1 MNSNY
6 ELTDIINPQ
15 DYLNMRAAVGWST
28 FAIEQA
34 AEGLKNSTVWC
45 IRDQGKPV
53 ALGRVITDHG
63 YVVYIADIIVLPEY
77 QGQGL
82 GRQIMENIMKHI
94 KSQLK
99 PGYRIMAVLV
109 AAENKE
115 GFYEKFGFIKRPSEL
130 FGPGMHQWLTLE
142 SQQS

>member
-1 MNSNY
+1 MNSDF
-6 ELTDIINPQ
+6 ELTNTIDVQ

-34 AEGLKNSTVWC
+34 TEGLKNSIIFC
-45 IRDQGKPV
+45 FRDKGRPI
-53 ALGRVITDHG
+53 ALGRIVTDHG
-63 YVVYIADIIVLPEY
+63 YIIYIADVIVLPEY

-82 GRQIMENIMKHI
+82 GRQIMENIMKYI
-94 KSQLK
+94 KAQLK

-115 GFYEKFGFIKRPSEL
+115 GFYEKFGFIKRPNEI
-130 FGPGMHQWLTLE
+130 FGPGMHQWFTIE
-142 SQQS
+142 E

>member
-1 MNSNY
+1 MESKF
-6 ELTDIINPQ
+6 ELTHTIDPQ

-34 AEGLKNSTVWC
+34 TEGLKNSTIWC
-45 IRDQGKPV
+45 FRDEGRPI
-53 ALGRVITDHG
+53 ALGRIVTDHG
-63 YVVYIADIIVLPEY
+63 YIVYIADIIVLPEY

-82 GRQIMENIMKHI
+82 GRQIMETIMKHI
-94 KSQLK
+94 KTQLK

-109 AAENKE
+109 AAEGKD
-115 GFYEKFGFIKRPSEL
+115 GFYEKFGFIKRPSEI

-142 SQQS
+142 PQQS

>member
-6 ELTDIINPQ
+6 ELTNTINPQ

-63 YVVYIADIIVLPEY
+63 YIVYIADIIVLPEY
-77 QGQGL
+77 QGHGL

-94 KSQLK
+94 KAQLK